1 MKRTFQFV
9 SCLLLMML
17 AMSLCIM
24 PISAA
29 ETGYISGDCR
39 IFLPKS
45 GTIKL
50 TYKLLT
56 AEGGTEVSGAAWSL
70 IGDNAADNIGSYA
83 YVNAASGELYISAD
97 APLGESFR
105 LKAET
110 ANYTAEKLITIHNVK
125 YWTDFEDAE
134 QVKTIFGSGFDTSLI
149 QTEDN
154 GNHYAAFTGGAWGIM
169 NNTVPLTAENL
180 ATSSLNIEARFRTT
194 GTAGTATGGDLYAM
208 RVLYNEVSL
217 NINDTTH
224 TFSPYFNIYRSVEK
238 DGLYPITSHYWYSE
252 QQDTVIS
259 TYRSQNSVKV
269 EKDIFN
275 TYKWTIRGGVSATRS
290 TQSLT
295 VNNQTALSNYQM
307 FQFDMNL
314 DTVPVKEF
322 NFYNDT
328 DDIEIYSGE
337 KASGTYSVL
346 GEEKILLAPEG
357 RTAAFTYTATP
368 VLPWAEAADDI
379 IWSVKENY
387 SGVTFSEGKLLV
399 SGSAARG
406 SFTVQAKVGDT
417 VIGEKKVTIIPTSP
431 WSAVTDKT
439 RAYRDFEEL
448 SEGKLATE
456 NNPYPNAI
464 RVENLTPT
472 DYSEGS
478 SVVKI
483 NGKTYIEAKGR
494 VYWSKDGTTLGVN
507 IRDCAQMNYS
517 GGNLE
522 IASSSATIETNVKLN
537 NAIGEHTAWSLL
549 YLSQNGIDLRYQRLS
564 DTLGGIYLYRD
575 INGEN
580 TELISVMPFD
590 ACFNLRL
597 YIDFAKKTYDAYIN
611 DRLVLGEEAC
621 TLTAAG
627 GLNSTARMGCLV
639 DDFAVYNG
647 DKVSG
652 TPQDLALTFYEDG
665 AVKSD
670 AAFGDKFVFTEAA
683 EAKSISVGFS
693 KKDSGLTA
701 ADDARLIFVFYDKNG
716 KVTAVGKND
725 VVVTAQG
732 MTVGAAGMTQSVE
745 AGSYAK
751 VFLWNKSALQ
761 PLTIR

>member
-110 ANYTAEKLITIHNVK
+110 ADYTAEKLITIHNVK

-149 QTEDN
+149 QEEN
-154 GNHYAAFTGGAWGIM
+154 GNHYADFTGGNWGAS
-169 NNTVPLTAENL
+169 NVTNPLTPENL
-180 ATSSLNIEARFRTT
+180 ATTSLNIEARFRTT
-194 GTAGTATGGDLYAM
+194 GTSGINGDLYAM
-208 RVLYNEVSL
+208 RILYNDVSY
-217 NINDTTH
+217 TYEGQPVV
-224 TFSPYFNIYRSVEK
+224 FSPNFKIYHDVK
-238 DGLYPITSHYWYSE
+238 ADGLYPITNHYYN
-252 QQDTVIS
+252 QGNPTS
-259 TYRSQNSVKV
+259 TETSQNNAGVTANT
-269 EKDIFN
+269 FN
-275 TYKWTIRGGVSATRS
+275 RYKWNVKGGTGVARS
-290 TQSLT
+290 KTNLT
-295 VNNQTALSNYQM
+295 LNDKTALSNYQM
-307 FQFDMNL
+307 FQFDVNL
-314 DTVPVKEF
+314 DAVAVKQF
-322 NFYNDT
+322 NFFTDT

-337 KASGTYSVL
+337 KASGTYSIS

-379 IWSVKENY
+379 TWSVKENY

-417 VIGEKKVTIIPTSP
+417 VIGEKTVTIIPTSP
-431 WSAVTDKT
+431 WDAVTDKT

-483 NGKTYIEAKGR
+483 DGKTYIEAKGR

-517 GGNLE
+517 GSNLE

-537 NAIGEHTAWSLL
+537 AAIGENTAWSLL
-549 YLSQNGIDLRYQRLS
+549 FLSQNGIDLRYQRLS
-564 DTLGGIYLYRD
+564 DTLCGIYLYRD

-580 TELISVMPFD
+580 KELISVMPFD
-590 ACFNLRL
+590 ACLNLRL
-597 YIDFAKKTYDAYIN
+597 YFNFTDNTYDAYIN
-611 DRLVLGEEAC
+611 DRLVLAGETC
-621 TLTAAG
+621 TISKL
-627 GLNSTARMGCLV
+627 SDTARMGCLV

-751 VFLWNKSALQ
+751 VFLWNKSTLR

>member
-110 ANYTAEKLITIHNVK
+110 ADYTAEKLITIHNVK

-149 QTEDN
+149 QEEN
-154 GNHYAAFTGGAWGIM
+154 GNHYADFTGGNWGAS
-169 NNTVPLTAENL
+169 NVTNPLTPENL
-180 ATSSLNIEARFRTT
+180 ATTSLNIEARFRTT
-194 GTAGTATGGDLYAM
+194 GTSGINGDLYAM
-208 RVLYNEVSL
+208 RILYNDVSY
-217 NINDTTH
+217 TYEGQPVV
-224 TFSPYFNIYRSVEK
+224 FSPNFKIYHDVK
-238 DGLYPITSHYWYSE
+238 ADGLYPITNHYYN
-252 QQDTVIS
+252 QGNPTS
-259 TYRSQNSVKV
+259 TETSQNNAGVTANT
-269 EKDIFN
+269 FN
-275 TYKWTIRGGVSATRS
+275 RYKWNVKGGTGVARS
-290 TQSLT
+290 KTNLT
-295 VNNQTALSNYQM
+295 LNDKTALSNYQM
-307 FQFDMNL
+307 FQFDVNL
-314 DTVPVKEF
+314 DAVAVKQF
-322 NFYNDT
+322 NFFTDT

-337 KASGTYSVL
+337 KASGTYSIS

-379 IWSVKENY
+379 TWSVKENY

-431 WSAVTDKT
+431 WDAVTDKT

-483 NGKTYIEAKGR
+483 DGKTYIEAKGR

-517 GGNLE
+517 GSNLE

-537 NAIGEHTAWSLL
+537 AAIGENTAWSLL
-549 YLSQNGIDLRYQRLS
+549 FLSQNGIDLRYQRLS
-564 DTLGGIYLYRD
+564 DTLCGIYLYRD

-580 TELISVMPFD
+580 KELISVMPFD
-590 ACFNLRL
+590 ACLNLRL
-597 YIDFAKKTYDAYIN
+597 YFNFTDNTYDAYIN
-611 DRLVLGEEAC
+611 DRLVLAGETC
-621 TLTAAG
+621 TISKL
-627 GLNSTARMGCLV
+627 SDTARMGCLV

>member
-149 QTEDN
+149 QEEN
-154 GNHYAAFTGGAWGIM
+154 GNHYADFTGGNWGAS
-169 NNTVPLTAENL
+169 NVTNPLTPENL
-180 ATSSLNIEARFRTT
+180 VTTSLNIEARFRTT
-194 GTAGTATGGDLYAM
+194 GTSGINGDLYAM
-208 RVLYNEVSL
+208 RILYNDVSY
-217 NINDTTH
+217 TYEGQPVV
-224 TFSPYFNIYRSVEK
+224 FSPNFKIYHDVK
-238 DGLYPITSHYWYSE
+238 ADGLYPITNHYYN
-252 QQDTVIS
+252 QGNPTS
-259 TYRSQNSVKV
+259 TEKSQNNAGVTANT
-269 EKDIFN
+269 FN
-275 TYKWTIRGGVSATRS
+275 RYKWNVKGGTGVARS
-290 TQSLT
+290 KTNLIL
-295 VNNQTALSNYQM
+295 NDKAALQNYQM
-307 FQFDMNL
+307 FQFDVNL
-314 DTVPVKEF
+314 DAVAVKQF
-322 NFYNDT
+322 NFFTDT

-346 GEEKILLAPEG
+346 GEEQILLAPEG

-483 NGKTYIEAKGR
+483 DGKTYIEAKGR

-732 MTVGAAGMTQSVE
+732 MAVGGAGMVQSVE

>member
-149 QTEDN
+149 QEEN
-154 GNHYAAFTGGAWGIM
+154 GNHYADFTGGNWGAS
-169 NNTVPLTAENL
+169 NVTNPLTPENL
-180 ATSSLNIEARFRTT
+180 ATTSLNIEARFRTT
-194 GTAGTATGGDLYAM
+194 GTSGVNNDLYAM
-208 RVLYNEVSL
+208 RILYNEVSYMY
-217 NINDTTH
+217 DGQAV
-224 TFSPYFNIYRSVEK
+224 TFSPNFKIYHDVK
-238 DGLYPITSHYWYSE
+238 ADGLYPITNHYYN
-252 QQDTVIS
+252 QGNPTS
-259 TYRSQNSVKV
+259 TERSQDNAGVTANT
-269 EKDIFN
+269 FN
-275 TYKWTIRGGVSATRS
+275 RYKWNVKGGTGVARS
-290 TQSLT
+290 QTNLT
-295 VNNQTALSNYQM
+295 LNDKTALQNYQM
-307 FQFDMNL
+307 FQFDVNL
-314 DTVPVKEF
+314 DAVAVKQF
-322 NFYNDT
+322 NFFTDT

-368 VLPWAEAADDI
+368 ILPWAEAADDI
-379 IWSVKENY
+379 TWSVKENY

-483 NGKTYIEAKGR
+483 DGKTYIEAKGR

-517 GGNLE
+517 GSNLE

-732 MTVGAAGMTQSVE
+732 MAVGGAGMVQSVE

>member
-24 PISAA
+24 PIAAA

-149 QTEDN
+149 QEEN
-154 GNHYAAFTGGAWGIM
+154 GNHYADFTGGNWGAS
-169 NNTVPLTAENL
+169 NVTNPLTPENL
-180 ATSSLNIEARFRTT
+180 ATTSLNIEARFRTT
-194 GTAGTATGGDLYAM
+194 GTSGINGDLYAM
-208 RVLYNEVSL
+208 RILYNEVSYMY
-217 NINDTTH
+217 DGQSV
-224 TFSPYFNIYRSVEK
+224 TFSPNFKIYHDVK
-238 DGLYPITSHYWYSE
+238 ADGLYPITNHYYN
-252 QQDTVIS
+252 QGNPTS
-259 TYRSQNSVKV
+259 TEKSQNNAGVTANT
-269 EKDIFN
+269 FN
-275 TYKWTIRGGVSATRS
+275 RYKWNVKGGTGVARS
-290 TQSLT
+290 KTNLIL
-295 VNNQTALSNYQM
+295 NDKTALSNYQM
-307 FQFDMNL
+307 FQFDVNL
-314 DTVPVKEF
+314 DAVAVKQF
-322 NFYNDT
+322 NFFTDT

-346 GEEKILLAPEG
+346 GEEKILRAPEG

-379 IWSVKENY
+379 TWSVKENY

-483 NGKTYIEAKGR
+483 DGKTYIEAKGR

-517 GGNLE
+517 GSNLE

-732 MTVGAAGMTQSVE
+732 MAVGGAGMVQSVE

>member
-134 QVKTIFGSGFDTSLI
+134 QVKTIFGSGFDSSLI
-149 QTEDN
+149 QEEN
-154 GNHYAAFTGGAWGIM
+154 GNHYADFTGGNWGAS
-169 NNTVPLTAENL
+169 NVTNPLTPENL
-180 ATSSLNIEARFRTT
+180 ATTSLNIEARFRTT
-194 GTAGTATGGDLYAM
+194 GTSGINGDLYAM
-208 RVLYNEVSL
+208 RILYNDVSY
-217 NINDTTH
+217 TYEGQPVV
-224 TFSPYFNIYRSVEK
+224 FSPNFKIYHDVK
-238 DGLYPITSHYWYSE
+238 ADGLYPITNHYYN
-252 QQDTVIS
+252 QGNPTS
-259 TYRSQNSVKV
+259 TEKSQNNAGVTANT
-269 EKDIFN
+269 FN
-275 TYKWTIRGGVSATRS
+275 RYKWNVKGGTGVARS
-290 TQSLT
+290 KTNLIL
-295 VNNQTALSNYQM
+295 NDKTALSNYQM
-307 FQFDMNL
+307 FQFDVNL
-314 DTVPVKEF
+314 DAVAVKQF
-322 NFYNDT
+322 NFFTDT

-346 GEEKILLAPEG
+346 GEEQILLAPEG

-483 NGKTYIEAKGR
+483 DGKTYIEAKGR

-517 GGNLE
+517 GSNLA

-732 MTVGAAGMTQSVE
+732 MAVGGAGMVQSVE

>member
-24 PISAA
+24 PIAAA

-56 AEGGTEVSGAAWSL
+56 AEGGTEISGAAWSL

-154 GNHYAAFTGGAWGIM
+154 GNHYAAFTGGNWGAS
-169 NNTVPLTAENL
+169 NVTNPLTPENL
-180 ATSSLNIEARFRTT
+180 ATTSLNIEARFRTT
-194 GTAGTATGGDLYAM
+194 GTSGINGDLYAM
-208 RVLYNEVSL
+208 RILYNDVSY
-217 NINDTTH
+217 TYEGQPVV
-224 TFSPYFNIYRSVEK
+224 FSPNFKIYHDVK
-238 DGLYPITSHYWYSE
+238 ADGLYPITNHYYN
-252 QQDTVIS
+252 QGNPTS
-259 TYRSQNSVKV
+259 TDKSQNNAGVTANT
-269 EKDIFN
+269 FN
-275 TYKWTIRGGVSATRS
+275 RYKWNVKGGTGVARS
-290 TQSLT
+290 KTNLIL
-295 VNNQTALSNYQM
+295 NDKTALSNYQM
-307 FQFDMNL
+307 FQFDVNL
-314 DTVPVKEF
+314 DAVAVKQF
-322 NFYNDT
+322 NFFTDT

-346 GEEKILLAPEG
+346 GEEQILLAPEG

-456 NNPYPNAI
+456 NNPYPNVI

-483 NGKTYIEAKGR
+483 DGKTYIEAKGR

-732 MTVGAAGMTQSVE
+732 MAVGGAGMVQSVE

-761 PLTIR
+761 PLAIR

>member
-149 QTEDN
+149 QEEN
-154 GNHYAAFTGGAWGIM
+154 GNHYADFTGGNWGAS
-169 NNTVPLTAENL
+169 NVTNPLTPENL
-180 ATSSLNIEARFRTT
+180 VTTSLNIEARFRTT
-194 GTAGTATGGDLYAM
+194 GTSGINGDLYAM
-208 RVLYNEVSL
+208 RILYNDVSY
-217 NINDTTH
+217 TYEGQPVV
-224 TFSPYFNIYRSVEK
+224 FSPNFKIYHDVK
-238 DGLYPITSHYWYSE
+238 ADGLYPITNHYYN
-252 QQDTVIS
+252 QGNPTS
-259 TYRSQNSVKV
+259 TEKSQNNAGVTANT
-269 EKDIFN
+269 FN
-275 TYKWTIRGGVSATRS
+275 RYKWNVKGGTGVARS
-290 TQSLT
+290 KTNLIL
-295 VNNQTALSNYQM
+295 NDKAALQNYQM
-307 FQFDMNL
+307 FQFDVNL
-314 DTVPVKEF
+314 DAVAVKQF
-322 NFYNDT
+322 NFFTDT

-346 GEEKILLAPEG
+346 GEEQILLAPEG

-379 IWSVKENY
+379 TWCVKENY

-483 NGKTYIEAKGR
+483 DGKTYIEAKGR

>member
-24 PISAA
+24 PIAAA

-50 TYKLLT
+50 TYKLLM

-149 QTEDN
+149 QEEN
-154 GNHYAAFTGGAWGIM
+154 GNHYADFTGGNWGAS
-169 NNTVPLTAENL
+169 NVTNPLTPENL
-180 ATSSLNIEARFRTT
+180 ATTSLNIEARFRTT
-194 GTAGTATGGDLYAM
+194 GTSGVNNDLYAM
-208 RVLYNEVSL
+208 RILYNEVSYMY
-217 NINDTTH
+217 DGQAV
-224 TFSPYFNIYRSVEK
+224 TFSPNFKIYHEIK
-238 DGLYPITSHYWYSE
+238 PDGLYPITNYYYN
-252 QQDTVIS
+252 QGNPTS
-259 TYRSQNSVKV
+259 TERSQDNAGVTANT
-269 EKDIFN
+269 FN
-275 TYKWTIRGGVSATRS
+275 RYKWNVKGGTGVARS
-290 TQSLT
+290 QTNLT
-295 VNNQTALSNYQM
+295 LNDKTALQNYQM
-307 FQFDMNL
+307 FQFDVNL
-314 DTVPVKEF
+314 DAVAVKQF
-322 NFYNDT
+322 NFFTDT

-368 VLPWAEAADDI
+368 ILPWAEAADDI
-379 IWSVKENY
+379 TWSVKENY

-431 WSAVTDKT
+431 WSAVSDKT

-483 NGKTYIEAKGR
+483 DGKTYIEAKGR

-537 NAIGEHTAWSLL
+537 AAIGENTAWSLL
-549 YLSQNGIDLRYQRLS
+549 FLSKNGIDLRYQRLS

-580 TELISVMPFD
+580 KELISVMPFD
-590 ACFNLRL
+590 ACLNLRL
-597 YIDFAKKTYDAYIN
+597 YFNFTDNTYDAYIN
-611 DRLVLGEEAC
+611 DRLVLAGETC
-621 TLTAAG
+621 TVSKL
-627 GLNSTARMGCLV
+627 SDTARMGCLV

-732 MTVGAAGMTQSVE
+732 MAVGGAGMVQSVE

>member
-154 GNHYAAFTGGAWGIM
+154 GNHYAAFTGGNWGAS
-169 NNTVPLTAENL
+169 NVTNPLTPENL
-180 ATSSLNIEARFRTT
+180 ATTSLNIEARFRTT
-194 GTAGTATGGDLYAM
+194 GTSGINGDLYAM
-208 RVLYNEVSL
+208 RILYNDVSY
-217 NINDTTH
+217 TYEGQPVV
-224 TFSPYFNIYRSVEK
+224 FSPNFKIYHDVK
-238 DGLYPITSHYWYSE
+238 ADGLYPITNHYYN
-252 QQDTVIS
+252 QGNPTS
-259 TYRSQNSVKV
+259 TEKSQNNAGVTANT
-269 EKDIFN
+269 FN
-275 TYKWTIRGGVSATRS
+275 RYKWNVKGGTGVARS
-290 TQSLT
+290 KTNLIL
-295 VNNQTALSNYQM
+295 NDKTALSNYQM
-307 FQFDMNL
+307 FQFDVNL
-314 DTVPVKEF
+314 DAVAVKQF
-322 NFYNDT
+322 NFFTDT

-346 GEEKILLAPEG
+346 GEEQILLAPEG

-456 NNPYPNAI
+456 NNPYPNVI

-483 NGKTYIEAKGR
+483 DGKTYIEAKGR

-693 KKDSGLTA
+693 KKDSGLTV

-732 MTVGAAGMTQSVE
+732 MAVGGAGMVQSVE

>member
-149 QTEDN
+149 QEEN
-154 GNHYAAFTGGAWGIM
+154 GNHYADFTGGNWGAS
-169 NNTVPLTAENL
+169 NVTNPLTPENL
-180 ATSSLNIEARFRTT
+180 VTTSLNIEARFRTT
-194 GTAGTATGGDLYAM
+194 GTSGINGDLYAM
-208 RVLYNEVSL
+208 RILYNDVSY
-217 NINDTTH
+217 TYEGQPVV
-224 TFSPYFNIYRSVEK
+224 FSPNFKIYHDVK
-238 DGLYPITSHYWYSE
+238 ADGLYPITNHYYN
-252 QQDTVIS
+252 QGNPTS
-259 TYRSQNSVKV
+259 TEKSQNNAGVTANT
-269 EKDIFN
+269 FN
-275 TYKWTIRGGVSATRS
+275 RYKWNVKGGTGVARS
-290 TQSLT
+290 KTNLIL
-295 VNNQTALSNYQM
+295 NDKAALQNYQM
-307 FQFDMNL
+307 FQFDVNL
-314 DTVPVKEF
+314 DAVAVKQF
-322 NFYNDT
+322 NFFTDT

-346 GEEKILLAPEG
+346 GEEQILLAPEG

-379 IWSVKENY
+379 TWCVKENY

-483 NGKTYIEAKGR
+483 DGKTYIEAKGR

-517 GGNLE
+517 GSNLE

-732 MTVGAAGMTQSVE
+732 MAVGGAGMVQSVE

>member
-149 QTEDN
+149 QEEN
-154 GNHYAAFTGGAWGIM
+154 GNHYADFTGGNWGAS
-169 NNTVPLTAENL
+169 NVTNPLTPENL
-180 ATSSLNIEARFRTT
+180 VTTSLNIEARFRTT
-194 GTAGTATGGDLYAM
+194 GTSGINGDLYAM
-208 RVLYNEVSL
+208 RILYNDVSY
-217 NINDTTH
+217 TYEGQPVV
-224 TFSPYFNIYRSVEK
+224 FSPNFKIYHDVK
-238 DGLYPITSHYWYSE
+238 ADGLYPITNHYYN
-252 QQDTVIS
+252 QGNPTS
-259 TYRSQNSVKV
+259 TEKSQNNAGVTANT
-269 EKDIFN
+269 FN
-275 TYKWTIRGGVSATRS
+275 RYKWNVKGGTGVARS
-290 TQSLT
+290 KTNLIL
-295 VNNQTALSNYQM
+295 NDKAALQNYQM
-307 FQFDMNL
+307 FQFDVNL
-314 DTVPVKEF
+314 DAVAVKQF
-322 NFYNDT
+322 NFFTDT

-346 GEEKILLAPEG
+346 GEEQILLAPEG

-379 IWSVKENY
+379 TWCVKENY

-483 NGKTYIEAKGR
+483 DGKTYIEAKGR

-732 MTVGAAGMTQSVE
+732 MAVGGAGMVQSVE

>member
-110 ANYTAEKLITIHNVK
+110 ADCTAEKLITIHNVK

-149 QTEDN
+149 QEEN
-154 GNHYAAFTGGAWGIM
+154 GNHYADFTGGSWGAS
-169 NNTVPLTAENL
+169 NVTNPLTPENL
-180 ATSSLNIEARFRTT
+180 ATTSLNIEARFRTT
-194 GTAGTATGGDLYAM
+194 GTSGINGDLYAM
-208 RVLYNEVSL
+208 RILYNDVSYMY
-217 NINDTTH
+217 DGQSV
-224 TFSPYFNIYRSVEK
+224 TFSPNFKIYHDVNA
-238 DGLYPITSHYWYSE
+238 DGLYPITNHYYN
-252 QQDTVIS
+252 QGNPTS
-259 TYRSQNSVKV
+259 TEKSQNNAGVTANT
-269 EKDIFN
+269 FN
-275 TYKWTIRGGVSATRS
+275 RYKWNVIGGTGVARS
-290 TQSLT
+290 KTNLT
-295 VNNQTALSNYQM
+295 LNDKTALSNYQM
-307 FQFDMNL
+307 FQFDVNL
-314 DTVPVKEF
+314 DAVAVKQF
-322 NFYNDT
+322 NFFTDT

-337 KASGTYSVL
+337 KASGTYSIS

-417 VIGEKKVTIIPTSP
+417 VIGEKKVAIVTTTP
-431 WSAVTDKT
+431 WSNIDDVN

-448 SEGKLATE
+448 SAGPLMTE
-456 NNPYPNAI
+456 NSSYPNALYLKN
-464 RVENLTPT
+464 RQGTADGYT
-472 DYSEGS
+472 EGS
-478 SVVKI
+478 RIVKD
-483 NGKTYIEAKGR
+483 NNRTYIEAKGR
-494 VYWSKDGTTLGVN
+494 VRWTQDGTTLHVGV
-507 IRDCAQMNYS
+507 RDGAQMQYT
-517 GGNLE
+517 GGTYN
-522 IASSSATIETNVKLN
+522 IASKDATVEAIVKMN
-537 NAIGEHTAWSLL
+537 GEEKEGQDWSLFYML
-549 YLSQNGIDLRYQRLS
+549 DSSNNGVDIRYKRFS
-564 DTLGGIYLYRD
+564 DTMGGIYQYRD
-575 INGEN
+575 INGAE
-580 TELISVMPFD
+580 TELISVIPYED
-590 ACFNLRL
+590 WFNLRL
-597 YIDFAKKTYDAYIN
+597 YFNFTQKTYDLYIN
-611 DRLVLGEEAC
+611 DRLVS
-621 TLTAAG
+621 AANVW
-627 GLNSTARMGCLV
+627 NSTKLFDTFGMGCLL
-639 DDFAVYNG
+639 DDIAVYNG

-652 TPQDLALTFYEDG
+652 APQDLALTFYEDG

-701 ADDARLIFVFYDKNG
+701 ADDARLILVFYDKNG

-725 VVVTAQG
+725 VVVTAHG

>member
-110 ANYTAEKLITIHNVK
+110 ADCTAEKLITIHNVK
-125 YWTDFEDAE
+125 YWTDFEDAD
-134 QVKTIFGSGFDTSLI
+134 QVKTVFGNSFDTSLI
-149 QTEDN
+149 QEEN
-154 GNHYAAFTGGAWGIM
+154 GNRYAAFTGGAWGNM
-169 NNTVPLTAENL
+169 NNTVPLIAETL

-194 GTAGTATGGDLYAM
+194 GIEGTAMGGDLFPM
-208 RVLYNEVSL
+208 RVLYNEVSAHAH
-217 NINDTTH
+217 DMDFS
-224 TFSPYFNIYRSVEK
+224 FSPYFYIYQPIK
-238 DGLYPITSHYWYSE
+238 ADGLYPITSRFWHRES
-252 QQDTVIS
+252 DNTAVH
-259 TYRSQNSVKV
+259 TYGSQTSVKV
-269 EKDIFN
+269 EKNIFN
-275 TYKWTIRGGVSATRS
+275 TYKWTIRGGEGADRS
-290 TQSLT
+290 TSSLV
-295 VNNQTALSNYQM
+295 VNGKEALSNYQM
-307 FQFDMNL
+307 FQFSLNL
-314 DTVPVKEF
+314 DNIAVKEF

-337 KASGTYSVL
+337 KTFSSYSVS

-357 RTAAFTYTATP
+357 RTAAFTYTAVP
-368 VLPWAEAADDI
+368 VLPWAEVVDNI
-379 IWSVKENY
+379 HWNVKESY
-387 SGVTFSEGKLLV
+387 SGVVFSGNQLLV
-399 SGSAARG
+399 QGHAEHG

-417 VIGEKKVTIIPTSP
+417 VIGEKKVSIIPTSP
-431 WSAVTDKT
+431 WSAVVEKI

-448 SEGKLATE
+448 EPGIVRSENE
-456 NNPYPNAI
+456 RPIPNAVYLYNMPNTTYTDGASVVKLDGRTYI
-464 RVENLTPT
+464 KAQGRVHWSNGGSTIAVKVR
-472 DYSEGS
+472 DYASMKYSEG
-478 SVVKI
+478 
-483 NGKTYIEAKGR
+483 
-494 VYWSKDGTTLGVN
+494 DGMASQNATL
-507 IRDCAQMNYS
+507 
-517 GGNLE
+517 
-522 IASSSATIETNVKLN
+522 ETNVRFNDEVSDK
-537 NAIGEHTAWSLL
+537 TAWSLL
-549 YLSQNGIDLRYQRLS
+549 YMAANGIDIRYLRLS

-575 INGEN
+575 VEGEH

-590 ACFNLRL
+590 VTFNLRL
-597 YIDFAKKTYDAYIN
+597 YFNFVSKTYDVYIN
-611 DRLVLGEEAC
+611 DRLVLAGENC
-621 TLTAAG
+621 QIS
-627 GLNSTARMGCLV
+627 GLGDGARMGCLV

-647 DKVSG
+647 GKVSG
-652 TPQDLALTFYEDG
+652 APQDLAPVFHEDG

-732 MTVGAAGMTQSVE
+732 MAVGGAGMTQSVE

-751 VFLWNKSALQ
+751 VFLWNKSTLQ
-761 PLTIR
+761 PLTIH